1 MTHVTSTR
9 GHDRLLTLAEG
20 LDDPTDA
27 IMDREFLEQDCDPDR
42 DYYAEARARAQ
53 RLVHAKRRRTRLLP
67 GGTHA

>member
-9 GHDRLLTLAEG
+9 GHDRPLTLLEG
-20 LDDPTDA
+20 LDDPTNA

-53 RLVHAKRRRTRLLP
+53 RLVHAKRQRTRLLP